1 MQFSS
6 HLSHWAI
13 DMNVRVAVVPV
24 AGWGTRLLPA
34 TKAIPKEMF
43 PLGNKPVIQYVAEEL
58 AGCGIEHIIFVTSTS
73 KKAIEDHLIPDPV
86 LNEHLTRKNKHKLL
100 AEFDVLNQIQ
110 CSFVFQHE
118 QNGLGHAVACAQSI
132 VNEPFVIAL
141 GDAVMGLGG
150 KSQIV
155 EKLCQHMD
163 DNIAG
168 VIAFHEVPGEHVNR
182 YGIAA
187 PRTEEDVFELDDLV
201 EKPSVD
207 QAPSNLAIAA
217 RYVFSQDLF
226 DYLQKTT
233 AGTGNEIQLT
243 DAVKMMIR
251 DGRKV
256 LGVKL
261 SGEDKRYDIGNFPS
275 YLKAILDFATLDPE
289 CNQVLQQWKN
299 QS

>member
-1 MQFSS
+1 
-6 HLSHWAI
+6 
-13 DMNVRVAVVPV
+13 MNVRVAVVPV

-73 KKAIEDHLIPDPV
+73 KKTIEDHLIPDPV
-86 LNEHLTRKNKHKLL
+86 LTEHLTRKNKHELL

-118 QNGLGHAVACAQSI
+118 QNGLGHAVACARSI

-155 EKLCQHMD
+155 GKLCQQMD
-163 DNIAG
+163 DDIGG
-168 VIAFHEVPGEHVNR
+168 VIAFHEVPREIVSR

-187 PRTEEDVFELDDLV
+187 PRTDGNVFELADLV
-201 EKPSVD
+201 EKPPVD
-207 QAPSNLAIAA
+207 KAPSSLAIAA
-217 RYVFSQDLF
+217 RYVFSHHLF

-261 SGEDKRYDIGNFPS
+261 SSEDKRYDIGNFPS
-275 YLKAILDFATLDPE
+275 YLKAILDFATLDPDCE
-289 CNQVLQQWKN
+289 QVLQEWKN